1 MVDQLIVPVRVMLER
16 IRFFIPLKIDNLGFE
31 SPLLAFV
38 LGFVLI
44 LFVGLRFLR
53 RKKFVRSH
61 SGHPL
66 LLAYREG
73 PIKRCLRFFPEV
85 FLMVSAVFLLG
96 AVAKPYIIEIKK
108 ERKIET
114 RERIDLLDVSTSM
127 NDVFYNWA
135 PNGVYIY
142 SSAPK
147 AIVAR
152 EAFLEFLRLRKGQN
166 DRACLWIFS
175 GNAYRIQDCIVDDD
189 VYMFQA
195 YSAPHI
201 LQSDAYAY
209 ISPSNLRIRVIKG
222 EGGTRLAESLQA
234 IIGYIDAE
242 GDPNI
247 KRRSLLMVTD
257 AEVEKFPG
265 EELDALKE
273 RGIVPYIIL
282 IHSSASGI
290 YHVNAQ
296 QLINSI
302 PKYGGKVYS
311 VSDENAIRK
320 AFQDIN
326 EFEKSEVIEERYEVM
341 VPVFQQFLSASLF
354 FMTLSLLLGMGIEF
368 FSPRTP

>member
-1 MVDQLIVPVRVMLER
+1 MVDHLIASVRVMLER
-16 IRFFIPLKIDNLGFE
+16 IKFFLPLKIDNLGFE

-73 PIKRCLRFFPEV
+73 PIKRCLRLFPEV
-85 FLMVSAVFLLG
+85 LLMVSAVFLLG
-96 AVAKPYIIEIKK
+96 AVAKPYIIEIKR

-114 RERIDLLDVSTSM
+114 RERIDLLDVSVSM
-127 NDVFYNWA
+127 KEAPYNRDSST
-135 PNGVYIY
+135 VYIY
-142 SSAPK
+142 SNVPK
-147 AIVAR
+147 AIIAR

-201 LQSDAYAY
+201 LQSGAYAY
-209 ISPSNLRIRVIKG
+209 VAPSNLRVRVIEG
-222 EGGTRLAESLQA
+222 EGGTRLAESLRA
-234 IIGYIDAE
+234 IVDYIDAE

-247 KRRSLLMVTD
+247 KRRVLLMVTD
-257 AEVEKFPG
+257 AEVEKVPE

-282 IHSSASGI
+282 IHSFVNGI
-290 YHVNAQ
+290 YSVEAQ
-296 QLINSI
+296 QLVNSI

-311 VSDENAIRK
+311 VSDKNAIKK

-341 VPVFQQFLSASLF
+341 VPVFQQFLSASLL
-354 FMTLSLLLGMGIEF
+354 FMVLSLLLGMGIEF